1 MPAAAHTGRDRV
13 VRQEGITLAQ
23 CQALQAEAAALLDD
37 AGCTYTIENR
47 LEERLVND
55 RMIRGMEQILG
66 AFCLLLAAIGLA
78 NVFLNTLGFV
88 GQRRREFARYL
99 SIGMTPGELRSLFW
113 IEAAVLALRPLVIT
127 LPLTALV
134 VAFML
139 RASALDPALFL
150 AEAPFVPVA
159 LFALLLVGSVALAY
173 ALGARRILT
182 ADLSQLLKDDTL
194 P

>member
-1 MPAAAHTGRDRV
+1 
-13 VRQEGITLAQ
+13 
-23 CQALQAEAAALLDD
+23 
-37 AGCTYTIENR
+37 
-47 LEERLVND
+47 
-55 RMIRGMEQILG
+55 
-66 AFCLLLAAIGLA
+66 
-78 NVFLNTLGFV
+78 
-88 GQRRREFARYL
+88 
-99 SIGMTPGELRSLFW
+99 MTPGELRSLFW

-127 LPLTALV
+127 LPLTALA

-150 AEAPFVPVA
+150 AEAPFAPVA

>member
-1 MPAAAHTGRDRV
+1 
-13 VRQEGITLAQ
+13 
-23 CQALQAEAAALLDD
+23 LLDD

-127 LPLTALV
+127 LPLTALA

-150 AEAPFVPVA
+150 AEAPFVPAA